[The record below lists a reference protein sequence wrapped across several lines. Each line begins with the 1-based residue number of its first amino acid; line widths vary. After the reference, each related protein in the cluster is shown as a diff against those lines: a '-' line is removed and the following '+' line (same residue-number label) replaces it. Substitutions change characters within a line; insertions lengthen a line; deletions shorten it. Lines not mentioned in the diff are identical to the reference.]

1 MANGM
6 EGGLLGMI
14 APEDRERIAMNTFGQ
29 IGALLLAAGQ
39 KQMPQQR
46 AQYLAQLGNVGQ
58 NIESNIYRTQQARLM
73 NAQMQDRMREMD
85 ELKVIGQTQRD
96 NPEMLAK
103 QLGQDIETIR
113 MASPAALREA
123 ARARVIQT
131 PEQRELQQLN
141 LQQARQNL
149 AIGRIINVGNEVYQL
164 GADGSMKRLTAPR
177 DLGMGEGGGQP
188 QAEGAPESAATLSPN
203 LDYSRAFSWKGA
215 GNFLSGKGQGLFSGQ
230 TKETA
235 EATKAIAD
243 INSLNNSL
251 ISSTSAE
258 VAGKNLKLTQ
268 MRITDLLP
276 EPGGGA
282 PGKLG
287 VAALFTSPQ
296 DAVNKYSAIRS
307 LIESDMKDLEVLA
320 GERSPASASDKVK
333 AAQAWRDLRRNR
345 DNLNVVISSLSKT
358 AETEVPGQQQTAPRQ
373 QAPSLQEGTIIRNPS
388 TGQRKVLRNGK
399 WEDM

>member
-1 MANGM
+1 MADGM

-188 QAEGAPESAATLSPN
+188 QTEGAPASAATISPN
-203 LDYSRAFSWKGA
+203 LDYSRAFGLKGA
-215 GNFLSGKGQGLFSGQ
+215 ANYYTGKVQGLFGGESR
-230 TKETA
+230 ETA
-235 EATKAIAD
+235 EATKAISE
-243 INSLNNSL
+243 INNLRNNL
-251 ISSTSAE
+251 IAATSAE
-258 VAGKNLKLTQ
+258 VAGKNLKATQ
-268 MRITDLLP
+268 SRIADLLP
-276 EPGGGA
+276 EG
-282 PGKLG
+282 
-287 VAALFTSPQ
+287 AALFTSPQ
-296 DAVNKYSAIRS
+296 DAVNKFSSARS

-345 DNLNVVISSLSKT
+345 DNLNVVINNLTGGAAVDTTS
-358 AETEVPGQQQTAPRQ
+358 PQQAAPRQ

>member
-1 MANGM
+1 MADGM

-73 NAQMQDRMREMD
+73 NAQMQERMREMD

-177 DLGMGEGGGQP
+177 DLGMGEGAGQP
-188 QAEGAPESAATLSPN
+188 QAEGAPASSATISPN
-203 LDYSRAFSWKGA
+203 LDYSRAFGLKGA
-215 GNFLSGKGQGLFSGQ
+215 ANYYTGKVQGLFGGESR
-230 TKETA
+230 ETA
-235 EATKAIAD
+235 EATKAISE
-243 INSLNNSL
+243 INNLRNNL
-251 ISSTSAE
+251 IAATSAE
-258 VAGKNLKLTQ
+258 VAGKNLKATQ
-268 MRITDLLP
+268 SRIADLLP
-276 EPGGGA
+276 EG
-282 PGKLG
+282 
-287 VAALFTSPQ
+287 AALFTSPQ
-296 DAVNKYSAIRS
+296 DAVNKFSSARS

-345 DNLNVVISSLSKT
+345 DNLNVVINNLTGGAAVDTTS
-358 AETEVPGQQQTAPRQ
+358 PQQAAPRQ
-373 QAPSLQEGTIIRNPS
+373 QTPSLQEGTIIRNPS